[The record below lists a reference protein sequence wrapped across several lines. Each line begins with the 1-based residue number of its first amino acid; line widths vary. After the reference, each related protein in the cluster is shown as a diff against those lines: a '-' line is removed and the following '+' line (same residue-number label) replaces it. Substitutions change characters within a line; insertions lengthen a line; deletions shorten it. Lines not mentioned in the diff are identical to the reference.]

1 MIREIPNGLKPKQS
15 NELKAKQIQALQQ
28 AEAARKL
35 ETDPDKQKNLPL
47 VDQVT
52 ASREISEEF
61 DGAYEQKEHQGL
73 EALLAN
79 FGAQEPKKLEA
90 NDKVNEVGK
99 GSEVA
104 RIKENPDKKPPVRE
118 LKEDEKRSIDKAK
131 DPKAADRMGN
141 LKVSSKKEAQGVKD
155 KPQAPTSEHNP
166 NHHKMGSK
174 GAPKTDA
181 PRPVGATEQ
190 LRAPKPDGK
199 VGLRQLPQ
207 MRNNGA
213 DKTDFS
219 EEIKQ
224 ALASQK
230 QAVA

>member
-1 MIREIPNGLKPKQS
+1 MIGDLPNGLKANPKPD
-15 NELKAKQIQALQQ
+15 ELKTKQLQAVRQ
-28 AEAARKL
+28 AEAARKQ
-35 ETDPDKQKNLPL
+35 EAEPDKTVAP
-47 VDQVT
+47 VDKVS
-52 ASREISEEF
+52 ASREISEELN
-61 DGAYEQKEHQGL
+61 GPYEQQEHQGL
-73 EALLAN
+73 NALLAN
-79 FGAQEPKKLEA
+79 FGVQAPKKLEA

-99 GSEVA
+99 CSELHKV
-104 RIKENPDKKPPVRE
+104 KENPDKKAQVRE
-118 LKEDEKRSIDKAK
+118 PKEDDKRSVDKAK

-155 KPQAPTSEHNP
+155 KPQLPSSENQP
-166 NHHKMGSK
+166 NHQRIGSK

-181 PRPVGATEQ
+181 PRPVGAAET
-190 LRAPKPDGK
+190 LKRAKPDPK

-224 ALASQK
+224 ALAAQK

>member
-1 MIREIPNGLKPKQS
+1 MIQGLHNGQLRRKPE
-15 NELKAKQIQALQQ
+15 ELKAKSVQALQQ
-28 AEAARKL
+28 QNATREL
-35 ETDPDKQKNLPL
+35 QKPGQDNKELAPHE
-47 VDQVT
+47 QV
-52 ASREISEEF
+52 ALSSEVSDELN
-61 DGAYEQKEHQGL
+61 GAYQQDQHQGL
-73 EALLAN
+73 DALLAN
-79 FGAQEPKKLEA
+79 WMGPQEPKKIEM
-90 NDKVNEVGK
+90 DKVQEVGK
-99 GSEVA
+99 GSEA
-104 RIKENPDKKPPVRE
+104 NKIKQNPAKKHQVRE
-118 LKEDEKRSIDKAK
+118 PKEDEKSTREKTK

-141 LKVSSKKEAQGVKD
+141 LKVSSKKEAQGLRD
-155 KPQAPTSEHNP
+155 KPQQQGSEQSHS
-166 NHHKMGSK
+166 HHKSGSK

-190 LRAPKPDGK
+190 LKGSKPDGR

-224 ALASQK
+224 ALAAQK